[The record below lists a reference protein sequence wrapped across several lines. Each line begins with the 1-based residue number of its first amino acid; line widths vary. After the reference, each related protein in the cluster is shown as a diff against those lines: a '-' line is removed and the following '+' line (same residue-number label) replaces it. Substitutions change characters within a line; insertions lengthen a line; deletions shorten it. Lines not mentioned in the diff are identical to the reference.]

1 MVMMNVVPL
10 AVLPLRPLQTLLT
23 SLEVCS
29 AWMHKA
35 SVLVMCLCLMLASAF
50 SLLFLSALK
59 HRSLLSDS
67 TFNCKLLLIYFFKF
81 VVQVI
86 KKYGLKLMFPCFSR
100 QWILYL
106 NMDLGP
112 DMESPKLN
120 VFSYGQFTRL
130 NCISV
135 FTYTASRLWNC
146 VV

>member
-1 MVMMNVVPL
+1 MMNVLPL

-23 SLEVCS
+23 CLEVHS

-35 SVLVMCLCLMLASAF
+35 SALVRCLYLMLTSAF

-59 HRSLLSDS
+59 YCSLLSNS
-67 TFNCKLLLIYFFKF
+67 TFNCKLSLIYFFKF

-86 KKYGLKLMFPCFSR
+86 KKYSLKLMFPCFTR

-112 DMESPKLN
+112 NMESLKLN
-120 VFSYGQFTRL
+120 VFSCGQFTRL
-130 NCISV
+130 NCISIS
-135 FTYTASRLWNC
+135 TYTAT
-146 VV
+146 